1 MPRMNA
7 YAAPLPGLFESGS
20 RSRVFPNANII
31 AYMLRCNVNLLIGMS
46 AVAGSLGFVA
56 MLFGL
61 ANGVWIVLLAS
72 LPILWARLFG
82 KVSPVSDNR
91 LCGQQSD
98 PIALASLAGGHFE
111 KRFTRRVTDRVI
123 RASAVQGNLF

>member
-31 AYMLRCNVNLLIGMS
+31 AHMLHRNVELWIGTS
-46 AVAGSLGFVA
+46 AVVGFLGFVA
-56 MLFGL
+56 MLFGF

-72 LPILWARLFG
+72 LPILGARLFHRA
-82 KVSPVSDNR
+82 SPVSDNR
-91 LCGQQSD
+91 PRGEQREA
-98 PIALASLAGGHFE
+98 IALASLAGGHLE
-111 KRFTRRVTDRVI
+111 KRFARRVTDRLI
-123 RASAVQGNLF
+123 HASAVQGYLF